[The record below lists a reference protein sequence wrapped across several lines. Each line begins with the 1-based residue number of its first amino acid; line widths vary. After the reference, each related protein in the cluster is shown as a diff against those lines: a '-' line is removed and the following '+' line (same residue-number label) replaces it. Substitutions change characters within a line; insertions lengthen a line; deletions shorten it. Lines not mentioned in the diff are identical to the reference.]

1 MFLKEHNISV
11 RLPQEKTIDTGI
23 VFVQND
29 KDVYKLNIRVFD
41 GVYEIDYT
49 EVEEATIT
57 FSKADGKVVQGDMQ
71 IEADQLTYVLGTN
84 EIAAPGKLIATI
96 QLLGANERLT
106 TARFLFRVEKDLIT
120 EDAVKST
127 SEFPILQRLKEELE
141 AIDVVDLTNQ
151 FNAHKAD
158 YAELKGYI
166 GYTEDDIYGVE
177 ADFVN
182 NKFTRLAGAI
192 GKTPGADFDGINA
205 FGGRKRC
212 ILTDDGVVLA
222 YYGEPGYV
230 ETGKTTVEIK
240 KDSVTYPVGTIV
252 QVMVEQPKF
261 YYKVVPLK
269 LEKIQD
275 GKGYHMRKARY
286 YVSDVP
292 KVGFKL
298 HPAFISNGKEK
309 DFIYLSAFE
318 GSLFDVSSE
327 NYILNDDQIADF
339 NADMLSSIANAKPI
353 SGTTQLLTR
362 SNTRKLAN
370 NRGVGWEQAYAATIS
385 LTQLLLT
392 IEYASMNSQAVI
404 GNGVVGRPSGEGN
417 EADITGLT
425 THLGNASG
433 SVETGSV
440 SYRGEENVWGNIW
453 KWVDGINVYIDP
465 ETRKTDAYVADHGFT
480 DDVKAEPYKD
490 VGFSLASYS
499 NGSYIS
505 AFGYNEEFD
514 YLFLPSEVLG
524 NSALPVGDAF
534 YNVQTGW
541 RVARLGGSW
550 ADSSNAGAFSWYVAG
565 SSGSRIQSIGGR
577 LVYIPQDEVA

>member
-1 MFLKEHNISV
+1 MTNI
-11 RLPQEKTIDTGI
+11 
-23 VFVQND
+23 
-29 KDVYKLNIRVFD
+29 
-41 GVYEIDYT
+41 YT
-49 EVEEATIT
+49 
-57 FSKADGKVVQGDMQ
+57 
-71 IEADQLTYVLGTN
+71 
-84 EIAAPGKLIATI
+84 
-96 QLLGANERLT
+96 
-106 TARFLFRVEKDLIT
+106 
-120 EDAVKST
+120 T
-127 SEFPILQRLKEELE
+127 SEVQPAMTVNFKSRLWNDIGDIQDLQKQIL
-141 AIDVVDLTNQ
+141 DLQ
-151 FNAHKAD
+151 AFV
-158 YAELKGYI
+158 
-166 GYTEDDIYGVE
+166 GYTDDDIVGVE
-177 ADFVN
+177 VDFVN
-182 NKFTRLAGAI
+182 RKFTRLAGAVNR
-192 GKTPGADFDGINA
+192 TPCAGFDDIKA

-222 YYGEPGYV
+222 YHGEAGYT
-230 ETGKTTVEIK
+230 ETGKLTQEITLGEEENA
-240 KDSVTYPVGTIV
+240 VTYQVGTPV

-261 YYKVVPLK
+261 YYKVVPLQ
-269 LEKIQD
+269 LEKVEG
-275 GKGYHMRKARY
+275 GKGFHMRKARY
-286 YVSDVP
+286 YVSDTM

-298 HPAFISNGKEK
+298 HPAFIHKGVEK
-309 DFIYLSAFE
+309 DFIYLSAYE

-433 SVETGSV
+433 SVESGSV
-440 SYRGEENVWGNIW
+440 SYRGEENFWGNIW

-499 NGSYIS
+499 GGSYIS

-524 NSALPVGDAF
+524 NSALPVGDVF
-534 YNVQTGW
+534 YNIQTGW
-541 RVARLGGSW
+541 RVALLGGYW
-550 ADSSNAGAFSWYVAG
+550 NNSSDAGAFCWTVNV
-565 SSGSRIQSIGGR
+565 SSGTRTRTVGGR
-577 LVYIPQDEVA
+577 LVYVPDAA

>member
-1 MFLKEHNISV
+1 MMEKEALTHNIKDDLDARNRNWS
-11 RLPQEKTIDTGI
+11 KIDDLSTQVDANTNDI
-23 VFVQND
+23 VNKVD
-29 KDVYKLNIRVFD
+29 KVEGKDLSTN
-41 GVYEIDYT
+41 DYT
-49 EVEEATIT
+49 DADKQKLANIQAEANKTVISNNLNETTLGRALDATQGKVLKDEINLVSGEVTSLRDSFDSHKEEFDLHKEEFDLHKEDYANYKEAT
-57 FSKADGKVVQGDMQ
+57 
-71 IEADQLTYVLGTN
+71 N
-84 EIAAPGKLIATI
+84 EEIKNIKLDISS
-96 QLLGANERLT
+96 LPYD
-106 TARFLFRVEKDLIT
+106 DLRT
-120 EDAVKST
+120 
-127 SEFPILQRLKEELE
+127 
-141 AIDVVDLTNQ
+141 DV
-151 FNAHKAD
+151 
-158 YAELKGYI
+158 
-166 GYTEDDIYGVE
+166 YGVE
-177 ADFVN
+177 VDFE
-182 NKFTRLAGAI
+182 NKVFTRLAGAV
-192 GKTPGADFDGINA
+192 GKEAGADFDNINA
-205 FGGRKRC
+205 FGGRRRC
-212 ILTDDGVVLA
+212 NLDDDGTVLA
-222 YYGEPGYV
+222 YYGDENYIEDGSN
-230 ETGKTTVEIK
+230 G
-240 KDSVTYPVGTIV
+240 
-252 QVMVEQPKF
+252 QVMVEQPRF
-261 YYKVVPLK
+261 YYRVVPLK
-269 LEKIQD
+269 LDRVVD
-275 GKGYHMRKARY
+275 GKGFHLRKARY
-286 YVSDVP
+286 YVSDTM
-292 KVGFKL
+292 KAGFKL

-417 EADITGLT
+417 GADITGLT

-499 NGSYIS
+499 SGSYIS

-534 YNVQTGW
+534 YNTQTGW

-550 ADSSNAGAFSWYVAG
+550 NYSSVTGAFFWAVIY
-565 SSGSRIQSIGGR
+565 SSGDRDRNVGGR
-577 LVYIPQDEVA
+577 LVYVPQDEAA